1 MIRLASALGAALL
14 SMAATAAPAAHF
26 GTTHNYTVF
35 GKTYGPGSTVAS
47 TCHSVCVKTVSHGM
61 ASAPQCIEWKTVC

>member
-1 MIRLASALGAALL
+1 MMIRLASAMGAAVL

-26 GTTHNYTVF
+26 GTTHNYTDF
-35 GKTYGPGSTVAS
+35 AKSSGPGTTAS

-61 ASAPQCIEWKTVC
+61 TSAPQCIEWKTVC